1 MVSACPRQF
10 LPHFINGTQNLL
22 DRKSSGSRF
31 YERFHR
37 VDKGLENRFDFG
49 TALANDDVL
58 ATPSTR
64 FWRWRFSCRVLI
76 TVVRSFR
83 IHVKSPGAPILKIT
97 RQIDAS

>member
-10 LPHFINGTQNLL
+10 LPHFIDGTQNLL
-22 DRKSSGSRF
+22 DRKYPGWPI

-37 VDKGLENRFDFG
+37 VEKGLENLFDFG
-49 TALANDDVL
+49 MALANDDVL

-83 IHVKSPGAPILKIT
+83 IQCEVTGCTHSENH
-97 RQIDAS
+97 ASNRR